1 MKEEINV
8 VVGIMKS
15 AAIYAS
21 ALSMIWILCIK
32 DLNFYDFSNVVQ
44 YHLVMKKS
52 LFVLKEPKSLL
63 TSYNTEQ
70 RKSLIA

>member
-52 LFVLKEPKSLL
+52 LFVLKEPKSIL
-63 TSYNTEQ
+63 TSYNGEQ